1 MTLLDRIGRL
11 LASVLVAAILAG
23 PAMAASREEMLAPLC
38 GDDFGAQKAALEAI
52 ARAGV
57 EGSDTEAAW
66 SLQIVAAFDGRK
78 LRCAGPVAYL
88 EAADGLIA
96 ASTLQPA
103 EGADPASLSKPSVN
117 LRLRAF
123 SASATAV
130 LTLRSAPDPAQRRAA
145 LETLAKRGEAVT
157 PQMMGAL
164 AAAET
169 DAALQADILAM
180 QASMQL
186 GNADPALRLAAV
198 EEIGK
203 TASKANASLL
213 AEALAKEQDPQV
225 AAAIKTQIA
234 GIERVLSF
242 GRLLTTLY
250 SGMSYASV
258 LFLAALGLAVIF
270 GLMGV
275 INLAQGELIMIG
287 AYAGWLVQEAMRA
300 LVPGLLDYYL
310 IVAIPISF
318 LASALVGLAMEALI
332 IRRLYTRPLMTLLA
346 TWAIS
351 LLLINTV
358 RVVFGSQNM
367 EFYQPAYVSGGVQVL
382 GDFIMT
388 MNRLFAI
395 LISVGACLVV
405 LWLLRR
411 TTFGLYLRAVTQ
423 NRAIAGAL
431 GINTRRI
438 DQLAFG
444 LGSGLAGLAG
454 LALSPLYN
462 VNPNMGANFVVDS
475 FMVVVLGGVGSL
487 LGAVLAALGIGQINV
502 VIEPLYGAVAAKVL
516 VLLLI
521 IAFIQWRPEGLFAP
535 KGRR

>member
-1 MTLLDRIGRL
+1 MILLNRIGRL
-11 LASVLVAAILAG
+11 LAFSLVAAILTG
-23 PAMAASREEMLAPLC
+23 PAAAAPREDMLASLC
-38 GDDFGAQKAALEAI
+38 AGDFGAQKAALEQI
-52 ARAGV
+52 ASAGV
-57 EGSDTEAAW
+57 EGSDAEAAW
-66 SLQIVAAFDGRK
+66 ALRIVEAFDGRK

-88 EAADGLIA
+88 EEPDGLIGA
-96 ASTLQPA
+96 ATLEPS
-103 EGADPASLSKPSVN
+103 EGVDPATLSKPSVN

-130 LTLRSAPDPAQRRAA
+130 LTLRGAPDLAQRRSA
-145 LETLAKRGEAVT
+145 LDTLAKRGEAVT
-157 PQMMGAL
+157 PKMMGDL
-164 AAAET
+164 AAAEM
-169 DAALQADILAM
+169 DAALKADILAM

-186 GNADPALRLAAV
+186 GNPDPALRLAAV
-198 EEIGK
+198 NEIGK
-203 TASKANASLL
+203 TASKANASML
-213 AEALAKEQDPQV
+213 AEALAKEKDPEV
-225 AAAIKTQIA
+225 VKAIEAQIA

-242 GRLLTTLY
+242 GQLLSTLY

-300 LVPGLLDYYL
+300 VVPGLLDYYL
-310 IVAIPISF
+310 IVAIPVSF

-367 EFYQPAYVSGGVQVL
+367 EFYQPAYVSGGVQVV

-423 NRAIAGAL
+423 NRSIAGAL

-487 LGAVLAALGIGQINV
+487 LGAVIAALGIGQINV